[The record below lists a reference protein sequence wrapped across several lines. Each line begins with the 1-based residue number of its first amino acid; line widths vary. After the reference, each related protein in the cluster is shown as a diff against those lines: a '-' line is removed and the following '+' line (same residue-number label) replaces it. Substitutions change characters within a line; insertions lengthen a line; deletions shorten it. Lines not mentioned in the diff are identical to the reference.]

1 MSEQK
6 RENGLLA
13 RGQSLIRDIML
24 AVFGNEALFLIVA
37 FLYATL
43 GDNAIAAW
51 YCEPVSLL
59 YGYIVIPWGAALCL
73 LRLQRRAASL
83 EPARADVVTLFV
95 LYLWILVP
103 FAIRF
108 GFTGKNATAWYG
120 YAVMFFGIYASI
132 SERKQRERE
141 MLMATMSVLSA
152 VFAYVFCGALLFCA
166 WSGTIY
172 AADLGPF
179 GFGVVEGWLCSGVHY
194 NITGMIVISLCMMCV
209 MGVGYYRNILLKLF
223 CLIPAVM
230 SMAVI
235 VLSQSRTS
243 RYALLAVLAA
253 AAFDGVRRVLCR
265 RNAAAGLLA
274 AVLAGAVVLGGGY
287 WGADRMTRAAIAH
300 YNQLAYDAALQ
311 AALAEQAEAQ
321 QAEPSAE
328 ETPTEAPVEPSAE
341 EVPEVAVEPSV
352 EETTAETPVE
362 PSAEETTVE
371 TPVEPSAEEVQEAP
385 VEPSVEETMAE
396 TPVEAAEPPV
406 QEAAAE
412 PAVPEIQ
419 ISEVQA
425 RELANT
431 DGSFSNRTDI
441 WRAVF
446 MLWHDNPKM
455 MMIGNGVN
463 QTGHKIA
470 SYLPWGS
477 GVAVHN
483 AYLQWAADFGL
494 IGLAPQIVFLA
505 IAVWQT
511 IRVFF
516 ASKRPRGALGLCM
529 MAFAGLLI
537 GMMESA
543 TLNAMLP
550 INLMFMFALAQLS
563 AMSRDI
569 AKK

>member
-51 YCEPVSLL
+51 YREPVSLL

-179 GFGVVEGWLCSGVHY
+179 GFGVVNGWLCSGVHY

-253 AAFDGVRRVLCR
+253 AAFDGVRRALCR

-328 ETPTEAPVEPSAE
+328 ETTAAEEPTEPSAEEMTAEAPVEPSAE
-341 EVPEVAVEPSV
+341 EAPEAQP
-352 EETTAETPVE
+352 T
-362 PSAEETTVE
+362 
-371 TPVEPSAEEVQEAP
+371 EPSAEEVSGA
-385 VEPSVEETMAE
+385 SV
-396 TPVEAAEPPV
+396 
-406 QEAAAE
+406 EAAAE
-412 PAVPEIQ
+412 PTAPEIQ

-446 MLWHDNPKM
+446 MLWRDNPKM

-463 QTGHKIA
+463 QTGHKIGQYI
-470 SYLPWGS
+470 SWTD

-494 IGLAPQIVFLA
+494 IGLVPQIVFLA

-543 TLNAMLP
+543 TLSAMLP

>member
-51 YCEPVSLL
+51 YREPVSLL

-108 GFTGKNATAWYG
+108 GFTGKNATAWHG

-152 VFAYVFCGALLFCA
+152 VLAYVFCGALLFCA

-172 AADLGPF
+172 AANLGPF
-179 GFGVVEGWLCSGVHY
+179 GFGVVNGLLCSGVHY

-230 SMAVI
+230 SMVVI

-328 ETPTEAPVEPSAE
+328 ETTAAEEPTEPSAEEMTAEAPVEPSAE
-341 EVPEVAVEPSV
+341 EAPEAQP
-352 EETTAETPVE
+352 TE
-362 PSAEETTVE
+362 PSAEE
-371 TPVEPSAEEVQEAP
+371 A
-385 VEPSVEETMAE
+385 
-396 TPVEAAEPPV
+396 PVEAAEPPV

-425 RELANT
+425 RVLANT

-463 QTGHKIA
+463 QTGHKIGQYI
-470 SYLPWGS
+470 SWTD

-494 IGLAPQIVFLA
+494 IGLVPQIVFLA

-543 TLNAMLP
+543 TLSAMLP

>member
-51 YCEPVSLL
+51 YREPVSLL

-108 GFTGKNATAWYG
+108 GFTGKNATAWHG

-179 GFGVVEGWLCSGVHY
+179 GFGAVEGWLCSGVHY

-209 MGVGYYRNILLKLF
+209 MGAGYYRNILLKLF

-253 AAFDGVRRVLCR
+253 AAFDGVRRALCR

-328 ETPTEAPVEPSAE
+328 ETTAAEEPTEPSAE
-341 EVPEVAVEPSV
+341 EM
-352 EETTAETPVE
+352 TAETPVE
-362 PSAEETTVE
+362 PSAEEAPEAQPTEPSAEEAPVE
-371 TPVEPSAEEVQEAP
+371 ETEPSAEEVSEA
-385 VEPSVEETMAE
+385 SAE
-396 TPVEAAEPPV
+396 AT
-406 QEAAAE
+406 AE

-446 MLWHDNPKM
+446 MLWRDNPKM

-463 QTGHKIA
+463 QTGHKIGQYI
-470 SYLPWGS
+470 SWTD

-494 IGLAPQIVFLA
+494 IGLVPQIVFLA

-543 TLNAMLP
+543 TLSAMLP

>member
-51 YCEPVSLL
+51 YREPVSLL

-108 GFTGKNATAWYG
+108 GFTGKNATAWHG

-152 VFAYVFCGALLFCA
+152 VFAYVFCGVLLFCA

-223 CLIPAVM
+223 CLIPAMM

-253 AAFDGVRRVLCR
+253 AAFDGVRRALCR
-265 RNAAAGLLA
+265 RNVAAGLLA

-328 ETPTEAPVEPSAE
+328 ETTAAEEPTEPSAEEMTAEAPVEPSAE
-341 EVPEVAVEPSV
+341 EAPVE
-352 EETTAETPVE
+352 AVE
-362 PSAEETTVE
+362 PSAEEAPVE
-371 TPVEPSAEEVQEAP
+371 SVEPSAEEVSEA
-385 VEPSVEETMAE
+385 SVEAT
-396 TPVEAAEPPV
+396 AEPP
-406 QEAAAE
+406 
-412 PAVPEIQ
+412 VPEIQ

-425 RELANT
+425 RELTNT

-446 MLWHDNPKM
+446 MLWRDNPKM

-463 QTGHKIA
+463 QTGHKIGQYI
-470 SYLPWGS
+470 SWTD

-494 IGLAPQIVFLA
+494 IGLVPQIVFLA

-543 TLNAMLP
+543 TLSAMLP

>member
-43 GDNAIAAW
+43 ADNAIAAW
-51 YCEPVSLL
+51 YREPVNLL

-108 GFTGKNATAWYG
+108 GFTGKNATAWHG

-152 VFAYVFCGALLFCA
+152 VFAYVFCGVLLFCA
-166 WSGTIY
+166 WSGTVY
-172 AADLGPF
+172 AVGLGTF
-179 GFGVVEGWLCSGVHY
+179 GFGVVNGWLCSGVHY
-194 NITGMIVISLCMMCV
+194 NITGMIAISLCMMCV

-253 AAFDGVRRVLCR
+253 AAFDGVRRALCR

-300 YNQLAYDAALQ
+300 YNQLAYDAALR
-311 AALAEQAEAQ
+311 AALAEQAEAPV
-321 QAEPSAE
+321 EPSAE
-328 ETPTEAPVEPSAE
+328 ETAEETTTEAPVEPSAE
-341 EVPEVAVEPSV
+341 EAPEVAVEPSA
-352 EETTAETPVE
+352 EEVPVE
-362 PSAEETTVE
+362 PSAEET
-371 TPVEPSAEEVQEAP
+371 
-385 VEPSVEETMAE
+385 M
-396 TPVEAAEPPV
+396 AEPPV

-412 PAVPEIQ
+412 PTVPEIQ

-425 RELANT
+425 RVLANT

-470 SYLPWGS
+470 SYLPWGN

-494 IGLAPQIVFLA
+494 IGLVPQIVFLA

-516 ASKRPRGALGLCM
+516 APRRPRGALGLCM

-563 AMSRDI
+563 AMSRDV

>member
-13 RGQSLIRDIML
+13 RGQSLIRDIVL
-24 AVFGNEALFLIVA
+24 AIFGNEALFLIVT

-51 YCEPVSLL
+51 YREPVSLL

-141 MLMATMSVLSA
+141 MLMATMSVVSA

-179 GFGVVEGWLCSGVHY
+179 GFGVVNGWLCSGVHY

-230 SMAVI
+230 SMVVI

-253 AAFDGVRRVLCR
+253 AAFDGVRRALCR
-265 RNAAAGLLA
+265 RNAAVGLLA

-321 QAEPSAE
+321 PTEPSAE
-328 ETPTEAPVEPSAE
+328 ETTTEAPVEPSAEEVQEAPVEPSAEEVPEVAVEPSAE

-362 PSAEETTVE
+362 PNAEE
-371 TPVEPSAEEVQEAP
+371 TPVEA
-385 VEPSVEETMAE
+385 
-396 TPVEAAEPPV
+396 PVEAAEPPV

-463 QTGHKIA
+463 QTGYKIGQYI
-470 SYLPWGS
+470 SWTD

-494 IGLAPQIVFLA
+494 IGLVPQIVFLA

>member
-51 YCEPVSLL
+51 YREPVSLL

-209 MGVGYYRNILLKLF
+209 MGVGYHRNILLKLF

-253 AAFDGVRRVLCR
+253 AAFDGVRRALCR

-321 QAEPSAE
+321 QAELSAEETTTEAPVEPSAE
-328 ETPTEAPVEPSAE
+328 EVQEAPVEPSAE

-352 EETTAETPVE
+352 EETPAETPVE
-362 PSAEETTVE
+362 PSAEETPT
-371 TPVEPSAEEVQEAP
+371 
-385 VEPSVEETMAE
+385 E
-396 TPVEAAEPPV
+396 TPVEAAESPV

-463 QTGHKIA
+463 QTGYKIGQYI
-470 SYLPWGS
+470 SWTD

>member
-43 GDNAIAAW
+43 ADNAIAAW
-51 YCEPVSLL
+51 YREPVNLL

-108 GFTGKNATAWYG
+108 GFTGKNATAWHG

-152 VFAYVFCGALLFCA
+152 VFAYVFCGVLLFCA
-166 WSGTIY
+166 WSGTVY
-172 AADLGPF
+172 AAGLGTF
-179 GFGVVEGWLCSGVHY
+179 GFGVVNGWLCSGVHY
-194 NITGMIVISLCMMCV
+194 NITGMIAISLCMMCV

-253 AAFDGVRRVLCR
+253 AAFDGARRALCR

-274 AVLAGAVVLGGGY
+274 AVLAGVVVLGGGY

-300 YNQLAYDAALQ
+300 YNQLAYDAALR
-311 AALAEQAEAQ
+311 AALAEQAEAPV
-321 QAEPSAE
+321 EPSAE
-328 ETPTEAPVEPSAE
+328 ETAEETTTEAPVEPSAE
-341 EVPEVAVEPSV
+341 EAPEVAVEPS
-352 EETTAETPVE
+352 
-362 PSAEETTVE
+362 AEET
-371 TPVEPSAEEVQEAP
+371 
-385 VEPSVEETMAE
+385 M
-396 TPVEAAEPPV
+396 AEPPV

-412 PAVPEIQ
+412 PTVPEIQ

-425 RELANT
+425 RVLANT

-446 MLWHDNPKM
+446 MFWRDNPKM

-463 QTGHKIA
+463 QTGHKIGQYI
-470 SYLPWGS
+470 SWTD

-529 MAFAGLLI
+529 MAFAGLLV

-563 AMSRDI
+563 AMSRDV

>member
-1 MSEQK
+1 MQ
-6 RENGLLA
+6 
-13 RGQSLIRDIML
+13 
-24 AVFGNEALFLIVA
+24 
-37 FLYATL
+37 
-43 GDNAIAAW
+43 
-51 YCEPVSLL
+51 
-59 YGYIVIPWGAALCL
+59 
-73 LRLQRRAASL
+73 
-83 EPARADVVTLFV
+83 
-95 LYLWILVP
+95 
-103 FAIRF
+103 
-108 GFTGKNATAWYG
+108 
-120 YAVMFFGIYASI
+120 
-132 SERKQRERE
+132 
-141 MLMATMSVLSA
+141 
-152 VFAYVFCGALLFCA
+152 
-166 WSGTIY
+166 
-172 AADLGPF
+172 
-179 GFGVVEGWLCSGVHY
+179 
-194 NITGMIVISLCMMCV
+194 
-209 MGVGYYRNILLKLF
+209 
-223 CLIPAVM
+223 
-230 SMAVI
+230 
-235 VLSQSRTS
+235 
-243 RYALLAVLAA
+243 
-253 AAFDGVRRVLCR
+253 
-265 RNAAAGLLA
+265 
-274 AVLAGAVVLGGGY
+274 
-287 WGADRMTRAAIAH
+287 
-300 YNQLAYDAALQ
+300 
-311 AALAEQAEAQ
+311 
-321 QAEPSAE
+321 
-328 ETPTEAPVEPSAE
+328 EAPVEPSAE
-341 EVPEVAVEPSV
+341 EVPEVAVEPSA

-362 PSAEETTVE
+362 PNA
-371 TPVEPSAEEVQEAP
+371 
-385 VEPSVEETMAE
+385 EETMAE

-463 QTGHKIA
+463 QTGYKIGQYI
-470 SYLPWGS
+470 SWTD

-494 IGLAPQIVFLA
+494 IGLVPQIVFLA

-516 ASKRPRGALGLCM
+516 ASNRPRGALGLCM

>member
-51 YCEPVSLL
+51 YREPVSLL

-179 GFGVVEGWLCSGVHY
+179 GFGVVNGWLCSGVHY

-253 AAFDGVRRVLCR
+253 AAFDGVRRALCR
-265 RNAAAGLLA
+265 RNVAAGLLA

-321 QAEPSAE
+321 PTEPSAKETTAAEEPTEPSAE
-328 ETPTEAPVEPSAE
+328 EMTAEAPVEPSTEEMTAE
-341 EVPEVAVEPSV
+341 ALVEPSV
-352 EETTAETPVE
+352 EE
-362 PSAEETTVE
+362 
-371 TPVEPSAEEVQEAP
+371 AP
-385 VEPSVEETMAE
+385 VESV
-396 TPVEAAEPPV
+396 EPPV

-412 PAVPEIQ
+412 PTVPEIQ

-425 RELANT
+425 RVLANT

-446 MLWHDNPKM
+446 MLWRDNPKM
-455 MMIGNGVN
+455 MMIGNGAN
-463 QTGHKIA
+463 QTGHKIGQYI
-470 SYLPWGS
+470 SWTD

-483 AYLQWAADFGL
+483 AYQQWAADFGL

-529 MAFAGLLI
+529 MAFAGLLV

-543 TLNAMLP
+543 TLSAMLP

>member
-13 RGQSLIRDIML
+13 RGQSLIRDTML

-51 YCEPVSLL
+51 YREPVSLL

-132 SERKQRERE
+132 SERKQHERE

-253 AAFDGVRRVLCR
+253 AAFDGVRRALCR
-265 RNAAAGLLA
+265 RNVAAGLLA

-328 ETPTEAPVEPSAE
+328 ETTAAEEPTEPSAEETTAAEEPTEPSAEEMTAAEEPTEPSAEEAPVEAVEPSAE
-341 EVPEVAVEPSV
+341 EVSEASV
-352 EETTAETPVE
+352 EAT
-362 PSAEETTVE
+362 
-371 TPVEPSAEEVQEAP
+371 
-385 VEPSVEETMAE
+385 
-396 TPVEAAEPPV
+396 
-406 QEAAAE
+406 AE

-463 QTGHKIA
+463 QTGHKIGQYI
-470 SYLPWGS
+470 SWTD

-494 IGLAPQIVFLA
+494 IGLVPQIVFLA

-543 TLNAMLP
+543 TLSAMLP

>member
-1 MSEQK
+1 MMSEQK

-13 RGQSLIRDIML
+13 RGQSLIRDILL

-43 GDNAIAAW
+43 GDSAIVAW
-51 YCEPVSLL
+51 YREPMSLL

-73 LRLQRRAASL
+73 LRLQRRASSL

-108 GFTGKNATAWYG
+108 GFTGKNVTAWHG

-179 GFGVVEGWLCSGVHY
+179 GFGAVEGWLCSGVHY

-209 MGVGYYRNILLKLF
+209 MGVGYHRNILLKLF

-265 RNAAAGLLA
+265 RNVAAGLLA

-287 WGADRMTRAAIAH
+287 WGADRMTRAAVAH

-321 QAEPSAE
+321 QAEVSAEETTAAEEPTEPSAE
-328 ETPTEAPVEPSAE
+328 EAPVEAAEPSAEEAPEAQPTEPSAE
-341 EVPEVAVEPSV
+341 EVSEASV
-352 EETTAETPVE
+352 EAT
-362 PSAEETTVE
+362 
-371 TPVEPSAEEVQEAP
+371 
-385 VEPSVEETMAE
+385 
-396 TPVEAAEPPV
+396 
-406 QEAAAE
+406 AE

-463 QTGHKIA
+463 QTGHKIGQYI
-470 SYLPWGS
+470 SWTD

-494 IGLAPQIVFLA
+494 IGLVPQIVFLA

>member
-51 YCEPVSLL
+51 YREPVSLL
-59 YGYIVIPWGAALCL
+59 CGYIVIPWGAALCL
-73 LRLQRRAASL
+73 LRLQRRASSL

-108 GFTGKNATAWYG
+108 GFTGKNATAWHG

-179 GFGVVEGWLCSGVHY
+179 GFGVVNGFLCSGVHY

-253 AAFDGVRRVLCR
+253 AAFDGVRRALCR
-265 RNAAAGLLA
+265 RNVAAGLLA

-287 WGADRMTRAAIAH
+287 WGADRMTRAAVAH

-321 QAEPSAE
+321 PTEPSAE
-328 ETPTEAPVEPSAE
+328 ETAEETTTEAPVEPSAK
-341 EVPEVAVEPSV
+341 
-352 EETTAETPVE
+352 ETPVE
-362 PSAEETTVE
+362 PSTEEMTAE
-371 TPVEPSAEEVQEAP
+371 A
-385 VEPSVEETMAE
+385 
-396 TPVEAAEPPV
+396 PVEAAESPV

-419 ISEVQA
+419 VREVQA

-463 QTGHKIA
+463 QTGHKIGQYI
-470 SYLPWGS
+470 SWTD

-494 IGLAPQIVFLA
+494 IGLVPQIVFLA

-516 ASKRPRGALGLCM
+516 APKRPRGALGLCM
-529 MAFAGLLI
+529 MTFASLLI

-543 TLNAMLP
+543 TLSAMLP

-563 AMSRDI
+563 AMSRDV

>member
-37 FLYATL
+37 FLYAML
-43 GDNAIAAW
+43 ADNAIAAW
-51 YCEPVSLL
+51 YREPVNLL

-73 LRLQRRAASL
+73 LRLQRRASSL

-108 GFTGKNATAWYG
+108 GFTGKNATAWHG

-152 VFAYVFCGALLFCA
+152 VFAYVFCGVLLFCA
-166 WSGTIY
+166 WSGTVY
-172 AADLGPF
+172 AAGLGTF
-179 GFGVVEGWLCSGVHY
+179 GFGVVNGWLCSGVHY
-194 NITGMIVISLCMMCV
+194 NITGMIAISLCMMCV

-253 AAFDGVRRVLCR
+253 AAFDGARRALCR

-321 QAEPSAE
+321 QAELSAE
-328 ETPTEAPVEPSAE
+328 EVPEAQPVEPSAE
-341 EVPEVAVEPSV
+341 EVP
-352 EETTAETPVE
+352 VE
-362 PSAEETTVE
+362 PSAEET
-371 TPVEPSAEEVQEAP
+371 
-385 VEPSVEETMAE
+385 M
-396 TPVEAAEPPV
+396 AEPPV

-412 PAVPEIQ
+412 PAVPDIQ
-419 ISEVQA
+419 VSQVWA
-425 RELANT
+425 RALDNA

-446 MLWHDNPKM
+446 MFWRDNPKM

-463 QTGHKIA
+463 QTGHKIGQYI
-470 SYLPWGS
+470 SWTD

-511 IRVFF
+511 IRVYF
-516 ASKRPRGALGLCM
+516 ASRRPRGALGLCM
-529 MAFAGLLI
+529 MAFAGLLV

-563 AMSRDI
+563 AMSRDV

>member
-51 YCEPVSLL
+51 YREPVSLL

-108 GFTGKNATAWYG
+108 GFTGKNATAWHG

-179 GFGVVEGWLCSGVHY
+179 GFGVVNGWLCSGVHY

-209 MGVGYYRNILLKLF
+209 MGMGYYRNILLKLF

-230 SMAVI
+230 SMVVI

-253 AAFDGVRRVLCR
+253 AAFDGVRRALCC
-265 RNAAAGLLA
+265 RNVAAGLLA

-328 ETPTEAPVEPSAE
+328 ETTAAEEPTEPSAEEMTAEAPVEPSAE
-341 EVPEVAVEPSV
+341 EAPEAQP
-352 EETTAETPVE
+352 TE
-362 PSAEETTVE
+362 PSAEE
-371 TPVEPSAEEVQEAP
+371 A
-385 VEPSVEETMAE
+385 
-396 TPVEAAEPPV
+396 PVEAAEPPV

-463 QTGHKIA
+463 QTGHKIGQYI
-470 SYLPWGS
+470 SWTD

-494 IGLAPQIVFLA
+494 IGLVPQIVFLA

-543 TLNAMLP
+543 TLSAMLP

>member
-51 YCEPVSLL
+51 YREPVSLL

-73 LRLQRRAASL
+73 LRLQRRASSL

-108 GFTGKNATAWYG
+108 GFTGKNATAWHG

-179 GFGVVEGWLCSGVHY
+179 GFGVVNGWLCSGVHY

-253 AAFDGVRRVLCR
+253 AAFDGVRRALCR
-265 RNAAAGLLA
+265 RNVAAGLLA

-328 ETPTEAPVEPSAE
+328 ETTAAEEPTEPSAEEMTAEAPVEPSAE
-341 EVPEVAVEPSV
+341 EAPVE
-352 EETTAETPVE
+352 AVE
-362 PSAEETTVE
+362 PSAEEAPVE
-371 TPVEPSAEEVQEAP
+371 SVEPSAEEVSEA
-385 VEPSVEETMAE
+385 SVEAT
-396 TPVEAAEPPV
+396 
-406 QEAAAE
+406 AE

-446 MLWHDNPKM
+446 MLWRDNPKM

-463 QTGHKIA
+463 QTGHKIGQYI
-470 SYLPWGS
+470 SWTD

-494 IGLAPQIVFLA
+494 IGLVPQIVFLA

-543 TLNAMLP
+543 TLSAMLP

>member
-24 AVFGNEALFLIVA
+24 AVFGNEALFLIVT

-51 YCEPVSLL
+51 YREPVSLL

-141 MLMATMSVLSA
+141 MLMATMSVVSA

-179 GFGVVEGWLCSGVHY
+179 GFGAVEGWLCSGVHY

-253 AAFDGVRRVLCR
+253 AAFDGVRRALCR

-311 AALAEQAEAQ
+311 AALAEQAEEQ

-328 ETPTEAPVEPSAE
+328 EATTEA
-341 EVPEVAVEPSV
+341 
-352 EETTAETPVE
+352 
-362 PSAEETTVE
+362 
-371 TPVEPSAEEVQEAP
+371 PVEPSAEEVQEAP
-385 VEPSVEETMAE
+385 VEPSAEEVQEAPVEPSAEETPVEA
-396 TPVEAAEPPV
+396 PVEAAEPPV

-446 MLWHDNPKM
+446 MLWRDNPKM

-463 QTGHKIA
+463 QTGYKIGQYI
-470 SYLPWGS
+470 SWTD

-494 IGLAPQIVFLA
+494 IGLVPQIVFLA
-505 IAVWQT
+505 IALWQT

>member
-51 YCEPVSLL
+51 YREPVSLL

-120 YAVMFFGIYASI
+120 YAVMFFGIYTSI

-152 VFAYVFCGALLFCA
+152 VFAYVFCGVLLFCA

-179 GFGVVEGWLCSGVHY
+179 GFGVVNGWLCSGVHY

-209 MGVGYYRNILLKLF
+209 MGMGYYRNILLKLF

-253 AAFDGVRRVLCR
+253 AAFDGVRRALCR

-328 ETPTEAPVEPSAE
+328 ETTAAEEPTEPSAEEMTAEAPVEPSAE
-341 EVPEVAVEPSV
+341 EAPEAQP
-352 EETTAETPVE
+352 TE
-362 PSAEETTVE
+362 PSAEEALVE
-371 TPVEPSAEEVQEAP
+371 AAEPSAEEVSEA
-385 VEPSVEETMAE
+385 SVEAT
-396 TPVEAAEPPV
+396 
-406 QEAAAE
+406 AE

-463 QTGHKIA
+463 QTGHKIGQYI
-470 SYLPWGS
+470 SWTD

-494 IGLAPQIVFLA
+494 IGLVPQIVFLA

-543 TLNAMLP
+543 TLSAMLP

>member
-51 YCEPVSLL
+51 YREPVSLL

-179 GFGVVEGWLCSGVHY
+179 GFGVVNGWLCSGVHY

-253 AAFDGVRRVLCR
+253 AAFDGVRRAFCR
-265 RNAAAGLLA
+265 RNVAAGLLA

-287 WGADRMTRAAIAH
+287 WGADRMTRTAIAH

-328 ETPTEAPVEPSAE
+328 ETMAAEEPTEPSAEEAPVEAAEPSAE
-341 EVPEVAVEPSV
+341 EVSEASV
-352 EETTAETPVE
+352 EAT
-362 PSAEETTVE
+362 
-371 TPVEPSAEEVQEAP
+371 
-385 VEPSVEETMAE
+385 
-396 TPVEAAEPPV
+396 
-406 QEAAAE
+406 AE

-425 RELANT
+425 RVLANA

-446 MLWHDNPKM
+446 MLWRDNPKM

-463 QTGHKIA
+463 QTGHKIGQYI
-470 SYLPWGS
+470 SWTD

-543 TLNAMLP
+543 TLSAMLP

>member
-24 AVFGNEALFLIVA
+24 SVFGNEALFLIVA

-51 YCEPVSLL
+51 YREPVSLL

-108 GFTGKNATAWYG
+108 GFTGKNATAWHG

-179 GFGVVEGWLCSGVHY
+179 GFGAVEGWLCSGVHY

-235 VLSQSRTS
+235 VLTQSRTS

-253 AAFDGVRRVLCR
+253 AAFDGVRRALCR
-265 RNAAAGLLA
+265 RNVAAGLLA

-311 AALAEQAEAQ
+311 AALAEQAEAPV
-321 QAEPSAE
+321 EPSTE
-328 ETPTEAPVEPSAE
+328 ETTTEAPVEPSDEEAPVEPSDEEAPEAPVEPSAE
-341 EVPEVAVEPSV
+341 ETPEA
-352 EETTAETPVE
+352 PVE
-362 PSAEETTVE
+362 PSAEEMT
-371 TPVEPSAEEVQEAP
+371 AEA
-385 VEPSVEETMAE
+385 
-396 TPVEAAEPPV
+396 PV

-446 MLWHDNPKM
+446 MLWRDNPKM

-463 QTGHKIA
+463 QTGHKIGQYI
-470 SYLPWGS
+470 SWTD

-543 TLNAMLP
+543 TLSAMLP

>member
-51 YCEPVSLL
+51 YREPVSLL

-108 GFTGKNATAWYG
+108 GFTGKNATAWHG

-132 SERKQRERE
+132 SERKQRKRE

-230 SMAVI
+230 SMVVI

-253 AAFDGVRRVLCR
+253 AAFDGVRRALCR
-265 RNAAAGLLA
+265 RNVAAGLLA

-328 ETPTEAPVEPSAE
+328 ETTAAEEPTEPSAEEMTAEAPVEPSAE
-341 EVPEVAVEPSV
+341 EA
-352 EETTAETPVE
+352 PVE
-362 PSAEETTVE
+362 A
-371 TPVEPSAEEVQEAP
+371 VEPSAEEVSEA
-385 VEPSVEETMAE
+385 SVEAT
-396 TPVEAAEPPV
+396 AEPT
-406 QEAAAE
+406 A
-412 PAVPEIQ
+412 PEIQ

-463 QTGHKIA
+463 QTGHKIGQYI
-470 SYLPWGS
+470 SWTD

-483 AYLQWAADFGL
+483 AYLQWATDFGL
-494 IGLAPQIVFLA
+494 IGLVPQIVFLA

-543 TLNAMLP
+543 TLSAMLP

>member
-51 YCEPVSLL
+51 YREPVSLL

-172 AADLGPF
+172 VADLGPF

-253 AAFDGVRRVLCR
+253 AAFDGVRRALCR
-265 RNAAAGLLA
+265 RNVAAGLLA

-287 WGADRMTRAAIAH
+287 WGADRMTCAAIAH

-321 QAEPSAE
+321 PTEPSAE
-328 ETPTEAPVEPSAE
+328 ETTAAEEPTEPSAEEMTAEAPVEPSAE
-341 EVPEVAVEPSV
+341 EAPEAQP
-352 EETTAETPVE
+352 TE
-362 PSAEETTVE
+362 PSAEEAPVE
-371 TPVEPSAEEVQEAP
+371 AAEPSAEEVSEA
-385 VEPSVEETMAE
+385 SVEAT
-396 TPVEAAEPPV
+396 
-406 QEAAAE
+406 AE

-425 RELANT
+425 RVLANT

-446 MLWHDNPKM
+446 MLWRDNPKM

-463 QTGHKIA
+463 QTGHKIGQYI
-470 SYLPWGS
+470 SWTD

-494 IGLAPQIVFLA
+494 IGLVPQIVFLA

-543 TLNAMLP
+543 TLSAMLP

>member
-13 RGQSLIRDIML
+13 RGQSLIRDILL
-24 AVFGNEALFLIVA
+24 AVFGNEALFLIVT

-43 GDNAIAAW
+43 GDSAIVAW
-51 YCEPVSLL
+51 YREPMSLL

-73 LRLQRRAASL
+73 LRLQRRASSL

-108 GFTGKNATAWYG
+108 GFTGKNVTAWYG

-179 GFGVVEGWLCSGVHY
+179 GFGAVEGWLCSGVHY

-209 MGVGYYRNILLKLF
+209 MGVGYHRNILLKLF

-235 VLSQSRTS
+235 VLTQSRTS

-265 RNAAAGLLA
+265 RNVAAGLLA

-287 WGADRMTRAAIAH
+287 WGADRMTRAAVAH
-300 YNQLAYDAALQ
+300 YN
-311 AALAEQAEAQ
+311 
-321 QAEPSAE
+321 PTSPPRSA
-328 ETPTEAPVEPSAE
+328 
-341 EVPEVAVEPSV
+341 
-352 EETTAETPVE
+352 
-362 PSAEETTVE
+362 
-371 TPVEPSAEEVQEAP
+371 
-385 VEPSVEETMAE
+385 
-396 TPVEAAEPPV
+396 
-406 QEAAAE
+406 
-412 PAVPEIQ
+412 
-419 ISEVQA
+419 
-425 RELANT
+425 
-431 DGSFSNRTDI
+431 G
-441 WRAVF
+441 
-446 MLWHDNPKM
+446 
-455 MMIGNGVN
+455 
-463 QTGHKIA
+463 
-470 SYLPWGS
+470 
-477 GVAVHN
+477 
-483 AYLQWAADFGL
+483 
-494 IGLAPQIVFLA
+494 
-505 IAVWQT
+505 
-511 IRVFF
+511 
-516 ASKRPRGALGLCM
+516 
-529 MAFAGLLI
+529 
-537 GMMESA
+537 
-543 TLNAMLP
+543 
-550 INLMFMFALAQLS
+550 
-563 AMSRDI
+563 
-569 AKK
+569 

>member
-24 AVFGNEALFLIVA
+24 AVFGNEALFLIVT

-43 GDNAIAAW
+43 GDSAIVAW
-51 YCEPVSLL
+51 YREPMSLL

-73 LRLQRRAASL
+73 LRLQRRASSL

-108 GFTGKNATAWYG
+108 GFTGKNVTAWYG

-132 SERKQRERE
+132 SERKQHERE

-179 GFGVVEGWLCSGVHY
+179 GFGAVEGWLCSGVHY

-253 AAFDGVRRVLCR
+253 AAFDGVRRALCR

-328 ETPTEAPVEPSAE
+328 ETTTEAPVEPSAEEVQEAPVEPSAE
-341 EVPEVAVEPSV
+341 EVPEVAVEPSA
-352 EETTAETPVE
+352 EETPVE
-362 PSAEETTVE
+362 A
-371 TPVEPSAEEVQEAP
+371 
-385 VEPSVEETMAE
+385 
-396 TPVEAAEPPV
+396 PVEAAEPPV

-463 QTGHKIA
+463 QTGYKIGQYI
-470 SYLPWGS
+470 SWTD

-494 IGLAPQIVFLA
+494 IGLVPQIVFLA

-511 IRVFF
+511 ICVFF
-516 ASKRPRGALGLCM
+516 ASNRPRGALGLCM

-563 AMSRDI
+563 AMSRDV

>member
-51 YCEPVSLL
+51 YREPVSLL

-141 MLMATMSVLSA
+141 MLMATMSVVSA

-179 GFGVVEGWLCSGVHY
+179 GFGAVEGWLCSGVHY

-253 AAFDGVRRVLCR
+253 AAFDGVRRALCR

-311 AALAEQAEAQ
+311 AALAEQAEEQ

-328 ETPTEAPVEPSAE
+328 EATTEAPVEPSVEETTVETPVEPSVEETMAETPVEPSAE
-341 EVPEVAVEPSV
+341 EVPEVAVEPSA
-352 EETTAETPVE
+352 EETPVE
-362 PSAEETTVE
+362 A
-371 TPVEPSAEEVQEAP
+371 
-385 VEPSVEETMAE
+385 
-396 TPVEAAEPPV
+396 PVEAAEPPA

-463 QTGHKIA
+463 QTGYKIGQYI
-470 SYLPWGS
+470 SWTD

-494 IGLAPQIVFLA
+494 IGLVPQIVFLA

>member
-24 AVFGNEALFLIVA
+24 SVFGNEALFLIVA

-51 YCEPVSLL
+51 YREPVSLL

-172 AADLGPF
+172 AADLGQF
-179 GFGVVEGWLCSGVHY
+179 GFGAVEGWLCSGVHY

-243 RYALLAVLAA
+243 RYALLAVMAA
-253 AAFDGVRRVLCR
+253 AAFDGVRRALCR
-265 RNAAAGLLA
+265 RNVAAGLLA

-328 ETPTEAPVEPSAE
+328 ETMAAEEPTEPSAEEMTAEAPVEPSAE
-341 EVPEVAVEPSV
+341 EAPEAQP
-352 EETTAETPVE
+352 TE
-362 PSAEETTVE
+362 PSAEEAPVE
-371 TPVEPSAEEVQEAP
+371 SVEPSTEEVSEA
-385 VEPSVEETMAE
+385 SV
-396 TPVEAAEPPV
+396 
-406 QEAAAE
+406 EAAAE

-425 RELANT
+425 RVLANT

-446 MLWHDNPKM
+446 MLWRDNPKM
-455 MMIGNGVN
+455 MMIGNGAN
-463 QTGHKIA
+463 QTGHKIGQYI
-470 SYLPWGS
+470 SWTD

-494 IGLAPQIVFLA
+494 IGLVPQIVFLA

-543 TLNAMLP
+543 TLSAMLP

>member
-51 YCEPVSLL
+51 YREPVSLL

-108 GFTGKNATAWYG
+108 GFTGKNATAWHG

-179 GFGVVEGWLCSGVHY
+179 GFGVVNGWLCSGVHY

-230 SMAVI
+230 SMVVI

-253 AAFDGVRRVLCR
+253 AAFDGVRRALCC
-265 RNAAAGLLA
+265 RNVAAGLLA

-321 QAEPSAE
+321 QAEPNAE
-328 ETPTEAPVEPSAE
+328 ETAEETTPEAPIEPSDEEAPEAPVEPSAE
-341 EVPEVAVEPSV
+341 E
-352 EETTAETPVE
+352 TTAEVPVE
-362 PSAEETTVE
+362 PST
-371 TPVEPSAEEVQEAP
+371 
-385 VEPSVEETMAE
+385 EETM
-396 TPVEAAEPPV
+396 AEPPV

-463 QTGHKIA
+463 QTGHKIGQYI
-470 SYLPWGS
+470 SWTD

-494 IGLAPQIVFLA
+494 IGLVPQIVFLA

-543 TLNAMLP
+543 TLSAMLP

>member
-51 YCEPVSLL
+51 YREPVSLL

-108 GFTGKNATAWYG
+108 GFTGKNATAWHG

-179 GFGVVEGWLCSGVHY
+179 GFGAVEGWLCSGVHY

-230 SMAVI
+230 SMVVI

-253 AAFDGVRRVLCR
+253 AAFDGVRRALCC
-265 RNAAAGLLA
+265 RNVAAGLLA

-328 ETPTEAPVEPSAE
+328 ETTAAEEPTEPSAEEMTAEAPVEPSAE
-341 EVPEVAVEPSV
+341 EAPEAQP
-352 EETTAETPVE
+352 TE
-362 PSAEETTVE
+362 PSAEEAPVE
-371 TPVEPSAEEVQEAP
+371 AAEPSAEEVSEA
-385 VEPSVEETMAE
+385 SVEAT
-396 TPVEAAEPPV
+396 
-406 QEAAAE
+406 AE

-425 RELANT
+425 RVLANT

-446 MLWHDNPKM
+446 MLWLDNPKM

-463 QTGHKIA
+463 QTGHKIGQYI
-470 SYLPWGS
+470 SWTD

-494 IGLAPQIVFLA
+494 IGLVPQIVFLA

-543 TLNAMLP
+543 TLSAMLP

>member
-51 YCEPVSLL
+51 YREPVSLL

-108 GFTGKNATAWYG
+108 GFTGKNATAWHG

-179 GFGVVEGWLCSGVHY
+179 GFGVVNGWLCSGVHY

-230 SMAVI
+230 SMVVI

-253 AAFDGVRRVLCR
+253 AAFDGVRRALCC
-265 RNAAAGLLA
+265 RNVAAGLLA

-328 ETPTEAPVEPSAE
+328 ETTAAEEPTEPSAEEMTAEAPVEPSAE
-341 EVPEVAVEPSV
+341 EAPEAQP
-352 EETTAETPVE
+352 TE
-362 PSAEETTVE
+362 PSAEEAPVE
-371 TPVEPSAEEVQEAP
+371 AAEPSAEEVSEA
-385 VEPSVEETMAE
+385 SVEAT
-396 TPVEAAEPPV
+396 
-406 QEAAAE
+406 AE

-446 MLWHDNPKM
+446 MLWRDNPKM

-463 QTGHKIA
+463 QTGHKIGQYI
-470 SYLPWGS
+470 SWTD

-494 IGLAPQIVFLA
+494 IGLVPQIVFLA

-543 TLNAMLP
+543 TLSAMLP

>member
-51 YCEPVSLL
+51 YREPVSLL

-108 GFTGKNATAWYG
+108 GFTGKNATAWHG

-179 GFGVVEGWLCSGVHY
+179 GFGVVNGWLCSGVHY

-253 AAFDGVRRVLCR
+253 AAFDGVRRALCR
-265 RNAAAGLLA
+265 RNVAAGLLA

-328 ETPTEAPVEPSAE
+328 ETTAAEEPTEPSAEEMTAEAPVEPSDEEAPEAPVEPSAE
-341 EVPEVAVEPSV
+341 ETPEA
-352 EETTAETPVE
+352 PVE
-362 PSAEETTVE
+362 PSAEEMT
-371 TPVEPSAEEVQEAP
+371 AEA
-385 VEPSVEETMAE
+385 
-396 TPVEAAEPPV
+396 PV

-419 ISEVQA
+419 ISEVPA
-425 RELANT
+425 RVLANT

-463 QTGHKIA
+463 QTGHKIGQYI
-470 SYLPWGS
+470 SWTD

-494 IGLAPQIVFLA
+494 IGLVPQIVFLA

-543 TLNAMLP
+543 TLSAMLP

>member
-6 RENGLLA
+6 RENGLFA

-43 GDNAIAAW
+43 ADNAIAAW
-51 YCEPVSLL
+51 YREPVNLL

-108 GFTGKNATAWYG
+108 GFTGKNATAWHG

-141 MLMATMSVLSA
+141 MLMATMIVLSA
-152 VFAYVFCGALLFCA
+152 VFAYVFCGVLLFCA
-166 WSGTIY
+166 WSGTVY
-172 AADLGPF
+172 AAGPGTF
-179 GFGVVEGWLCSGVHY
+179 GFGVVNGWLCSGVHY
-194 NITGMIVISLCMMCV
+194 NITGMIAISLCMMCV

-253 AAFDGVRRVLCR
+253 AAFDGVRRTLCR

-300 YNQLAYDAALQ
+300 YNQLAYDAALR

-321 QAEPSAE
+321 QAEASTEETTAEAPVEANAE
-328 ETPTEAPVEPSAE
+328 ETTAEAPVEPSAGETTAEAPVEPSAE
-341 EVPEVAVEPSV
+341 EAPTEEAV
-352 EETTAETPVE
+352 
-362 PSAEETTVE
+362 
-371 TPVEPSAEEVQEAP
+371 
-385 VEPSVEETMAE
+385 
-396 TPVEAAEPPV
+396 
-406 QEAAAE
+406 AE
-412 PAVPEIQ
+412 PAVPDIQ
-419 ISEVQA
+419 VSQVWA
-425 RELANT
+425 RALDNA

-446 MLWHDNPKM
+446 MFWRDNPKM

-463 QTGHKIA
+463 QTGHKIGQYI
-470 SYLPWGS
+470 SWTD

-494 IGLAPQIVFLA
+494 IGLVPQIVFLA

-516 ASKRPRGALGLCM
+516 APRRPRGALGLCM

-563 AMSRDI
+563 AMSRDV

>member
-51 YCEPVSLL
+51 YREPVSLL

-172 AADLGPF
+172 AADPGPF
-179 GFGVVEGWLCSGVHY
+179 GFGVVNGWLCSGVHY

-230 SMAVI
+230 SMVVI

-253 AAFDGVRRVLCR
+253 AAFDGVRRALCR
-265 RNAAAGLLA
+265 RNVAAGLLA

-321 QAEPSAE
+321 QAEPSTEETTAAE
-328 ETPTEAPVEPSAE
+328 EPTEPSAEEAPEAQPTELSAEEAPVESVEPSAE
-341 EVPEVAVEPSV
+341 EVSEASV
-352 EETTAETPVE
+352 EATAEPT
-362 PSAEETTVE
+362 A
-371 TPVEPSAEEVQEAP
+371 
-385 VEPSVEETMAE
+385 
-396 TPVEAAEPPV
+396 
-406 QEAAAE
+406 
-412 PAVPEIQ
+412 PEIQ

-425 RELANT
+425 RVLANT

-446 MLWHDNPKM
+446 MLWRDNPKM

-463 QTGHKIA
+463 QTGHKIGQYI
-470 SYLPWGS
+470 SWTD

-494 IGLAPQIVFLA
+494 VGLMPQIVFLA

-543 TLNAMLP
+543 TLSAMLP

>member
-43 GDNAIAAW
+43 ADNAIAAW
-51 YCEPVSLL
+51 YREPVNLL

-108 GFTGKNATAWYG
+108 GFTGKNATAWHG

-152 VFAYVFCGALLFCA
+152 VFAYVFCGVLLFCA
-166 WSGTIY
+166 WSGTAY
-172 AADLGPF
+172 AVGLGTF
-179 GFGVVEGWLCSGVHY
+179 GFGVVNGWLCSGVHY
-194 NITGMIVISLCMMCV
+194 NITGMIAISLCMMCV

-300 YNQLAYDAALQ
+300 YNQLAYDAALR
-311 AALAEQAEAQ
+311 AALAEQA
-321 QAEPSAE
+321 
-328 ETPTEAPVEPSAE
+328 EAPVEPSAE
-341 EVPEVAVEPSV
+341 EAPEVAVEPSA
-352 EETTAETPVE
+352 EEVPVE
-362 PSAEETTVE
+362 PSAEET
-371 TPVEPSAEEVQEAP
+371 
-385 VEPSVEETMAE
+385 M
-396 TPVEAAEPPV
+396 AEPPV

-412 PAVPEIQ
+412 PTVPEIQ

-425 RELANT
+425 RVLANT

-446 MLWHDNPKM
+446 MFWRDNPKM

-470 SYLPWGS
+470 SYLPWGN

-529 MAFAGLLI
+529 MAFAGLLV

>member
-51 YCEPVSLL
+51 YREPVSLL

-108 GFTGKNATAWYG
+108 GFTGKNATAWHG

-179 GFGVVEGWLCSGVHY
+179 GFGVVNGWLCSGVHY

-253 AAFDGVRRVLCR
+253 AAFDGVRRALCR
-265 RNAAAGLLA
+265 RNVAAGLLA

-328 ETPTEAPVEPSAE
+328 ETTAAEEPTEPSAEEMTAEAPVEPSAE
-341 EVPEVAVEPSV
+341 EA
-352 EETTAETPVE
+352 PVE
-362 PSAEETTVE
+362 AA
-371 TPVEPSAEEVQEAP
+371 EPSAEEVSEA
-385 VEPSVEETMAE
+385 SV
-396 TPVEAAEPPV
+396 
-406 QEAAAE
+406 EAAAE

-463 QTGHKIA
+463 QTGHKIGQYI
-470 SYLPWGS
+470 SWTD

-483 AYLQWAADFGL
+483 AYLQWATDFGL
-494 IGLAPQIVFLA
+494 IGLVPQIVFLA

-543 TLNAMLP
+543 TLSAMLP

>member
-51 YCEPVSLL
+51 YREPVSLL

-132 SERKQRERE
+132 SERKRRERE

-179 GFGVVEGWLCSGVHY
+179 GFGVVNGWLCSGVHY

-253 AAFDGVRRVLCR
+253 AAFDGVRRALCR

-300 YNQLAYDAALQ
+300 YNQLAYDVALQ

-328 ETPTEAPVEPSAE
+328 ETTTEAPVEPSAE
-341 EVPEVAVEPSV
+341 EVQEAPVEPSV

-362 PSAEETTVE
+362 PSAEET
-371 TPVEPSAEEVQEAP
+371 PVEPSAEETTAETL
-385 VEPSVEETMAE
+385 VEPSAEETPVEA
-396 TPVEAAEPPV
+396 PVEAAEPPV

-463 QTGHKIA
+463 QTGYKIGQYI
-470 SYLPWGS
+470 SWTD

-494 IGLAPQIVFLA
+494 IGLVPQIVFLT

>member
-13 RGQSLIRDIML
+13 RGQSLIRDILL
-24 AVFGNEALFLIVA
+24 AVFGNEALFLIVT

-43 GDNAIAAW
+43 GDSAIVAW
-51 YCEPVSLL
+51 YREPMSLL

-73 LRLQRRAASL
+73 LRLQRRASSL

-108 GFTGKNATAWYG
+108 GFTGKNVTAWYG

-179 GFGVVEGWLCSGVHY
+179 GFGAVEGWLCSGVHY

-209 MGVGYYRNILLKLF
+209 MGVGYHRNILLKLF

-235 VLSQSRTS
+235 VLTQSRTS

-265 RNAAAGLLA
+265 RNVAAGLLA

-287 WGADRMTRAAIAH
+287 WGADRMTRAAVAH

-321 QAEPSAE
+321 QAELRDRK
-328 ETPTEAPVEPSAE
+328 
-341 EVPEVAVEPSV
+341 SV
-352 EETTAETPVE
+352 V
-362 PSAEETTVE
+362 
-371 TPVEPSAEEVQEAP
+371 
-385 VEPSVEETMAE
+385 
-396 TPVEAAEPPV
+396 
-406 QEAAAE
+406 
-412 PAVPEIQ
+412 
-419 ISEVQA
+419 
-425 RELANT
+425 
-431 DGSFSNRTDI
+431 
-441 WRAVF
+441 
-446 MLWHDNPKM
+446 
-455 MMIGNGVN
+455 
-463 QTGHKIA
+463 
-470 SYLPWGS
+470 
-477 GVAVHN
+477 
-483 AYLQWAADFGL
+483 
-494 IGLAPQIVFLA
+494 
-505 IAVWQT
+505 
-511 IRVFF
+511 
-516 ASKRPRGALGLCM
+516 
-529 MAFAGLLI
+529 
-537 GMMESA
+537 
-543 TLNAMLP
+543 
-550 INLMFMFALAQLS
+550 
-563 AMSRDI
+563 
-569 AKK
+569 

>member
-51 YCEPVSLL
+51 YREPVSLL

-179 GFGVVEGWLCSGVHY
+179 GFGVVNGWLCSGVHY

-253 AAFDGVRRVLCR
+253 AAFDGVRRALCR
-265 RNAAAGLLA
+265 RNVAAGLLA

-321 QAEPSAE
+321 PTEPSAKETTAAEEPTEPSAE
-328 ETPTEAPVEPSAE
+328 EMTAEAPVEPSTE
-341 EVPEVAVEPSV
+341 EM
-352 EETTAETPVE
+352 TA
-362 PSAEETTVE
+362 
-371 TPVEPSAEEVQEAP
+371 EAP
-385 VEPSVEETMAE
+385 VEPSVEEA
-396 TPVEAAEPPV
+396 PVESVEPPV

-412 PAVPEIQ
+412 PTVPEIQ

-425 RELANT
+425 RVLANT

-446 MLWHDNPKM
+446 MLWRDNPKM
-455 MMIGNGVN
+455 MMIGNGAN
-463 QTGHKIA
+463 QTGHKIGQYI
-470 SYLPWGS
+470 SWTD

-494 IGLAPQIVFLA
+494 VGLVPQIVFLA

-543 TLNAMLP
+543 TLSAMLP

>member
-24 AVFGNEALFLIVA
+24 AVFGNEALFLIVT

-43 GDNAIAAW
+43 GDSAIAAW
-51 YCEPVSLL
+51 YREPMSLL

-108 GFTGKNATAWYG
+108 GFTGKNATAWHG

-179 GFGVVEGWLCSGVHY
+179 GFGVVNGWLCSGVHY

-235 VLSQSRTS
+235 VLTQSRTS

-265 RNAAAGLLA
+265 RNVAAGLLA

-328 ETPTEAPVEPSAE
+328 ETTAEAPVEPSAE
-341 EVPEVAVEPSV
+341 EAPEAQPTES
-352 EETTAETPVE
+352 
-362 PSAEETTVE
+362 SAEEAPVE
-371 TPVEPSAEEVQEAP
+371 AVEPSAEEVSEA
-385 VEPSVEETMAE
+385 SV
-396 TPVEAAEPPV
+396 
-406 QEAAAE
+406 EAAAE

-446 MLWHDNPKM
+446 MLWRDNPKM

-463 QTGHKIA
+463 QTGHKIGQYI
-470 SYLPWGS
+470 SWTDGI
-477 GVAVHN
+477 AVHN

-494 IGLAPQIVFLA
+494 IGLVPQIVFLA

-516 ASKRPRGALGLCM
+516 APKRPRGALGLCM
-529 MAFAGLLI
+529 MTFASLLI

-543 TLNAMLP
+543 TLSAMLP

-563 AMSRDI
+563 AMSRDV

>member
-51 YCEPVSLL
+51 YREPVSLL

-108 GFTGKNATAWYG
+108 GFTGKNATAWHG

-141 MLMATMSVLSA
+141 MLMAMMSVLSA

-179 GFGVVEGWLCSGVHY
+179 GFGAVEGWLCSGVHY

-209 MGVGYYRNILLKLF
+209 MGAGYYRNILLKLF

-253 AAFDGVRRVLCR
+253 AAFDGVRRALCR

-328 ETPTEAPVEPSAE
+328 ETTAAEEPTEPSAE
-341 EVPEVAVEPSV
+341 EM
-352 EETTAETPVE
+352 TAETPVE
-362 PSAEETTVE
+362 PSAEEAPEAQPTEPSAEEAPVE
-371 TPVEPSAEEVQEAP
+371 ETEPSAEEVSEA
-385 VEPSVEETMAE
+385 SAE
-396 TPVEAAEPPV
+396 AT
-406 QEAAAE
+406 AE

-446 MLWHDNPKM
+446 MLWRDNPKM

-463 QTGHKIA
+463 QTGHKIGQYI
-470 SYLPWGS
+470 SWTD

-494 IGLAPQIVFLA
+494 IGLVPQIVFLA

-543 TLNAMLP
+543 TLSAMLP